1 MRRGVFRAVRVGA
14 GVSVPR
20 GGGGRNARRVAAF
33 RIRGGR
39 RAFGTGPSTRSGLI
53 DRADRYLTPRR
64 REWAV
69 RLESFAAGAA
79 ALAFAAAAFAAAKA
93 AASPVWRGRRFGV
106 SASSDDVESAFP
118 PRADGFDPGNADS
131 TNDGAFCDD
140 GAGSGWTPT
149 R

>member
-1 MRRGVFRAVRVGA
+1 M
-14 GVSVPR
+14 
-20 GGGGRNARRVAAF
+20 
-33 RIRGGR
+33 
-39 RAFGTGPSTRSGLI
+39 
-53 DRADRYLTPRR
+53 
-64 REWAV
+64 
-69 RLESFAAGAA
+69 ESFAAGAA

-118 PRADGFDPGNADS
+118 PRADGSIRETRIRRTMARFR
-131 TNDGAFCDD
+131 DD